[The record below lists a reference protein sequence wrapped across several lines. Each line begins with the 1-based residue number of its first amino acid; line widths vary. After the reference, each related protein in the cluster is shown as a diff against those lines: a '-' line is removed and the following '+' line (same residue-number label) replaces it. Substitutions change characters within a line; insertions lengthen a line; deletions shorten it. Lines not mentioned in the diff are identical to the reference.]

1 MKEEDLLNKLNDLK
15 GAAFSGALPDISY
28 LNQIKKELFNVDK
41 KDREKLKPFV
51 AELKQKLFE
60 NNIRIKGL
68 DFEKY
73 FLEVDKKE
81 SNEFDVESNDKVSI
95 SVNKEIVELKFDDLL
110 KKLLQC
116 IQETL
121 FSLKGYAI
129 LKLSNRDLKN
139 FKIKV
144 LYDENYYYSPIES
157 KITKEFDECDASSI
171 KDFEKFLE
179 EDNIPEN
186 NLLCLV
192 LLTSKINNKEA
203 LLSTQNS
210 LKNIFDS
217 FDDFEYCSLKD
228 SIDLKGD
235 FYKRGIDKDDF
246 FEELRFITEKFL
258 SNGKISFEEEKIIK
272 KVFATS
278 SAPVLTYKLLKAGNS
293 GAKVIEI
300 KQIQP
305 FTSEQYERRFI
316 VKFSKKDSNRKLRL
330 ESQRFTDFIDSYDG
344 FDEYSCT
351 LYESAAFE
359 ALLYRFA
366 KSGNAIHSYPFA
378 EIIDNE
384 DNIFHS
390 LMVNQI
396 EKLFNLQ
403 LLTHWKGSM
412 KKEKI
417 LINDLYEDY
426 VNLEKIQTEVLKIRN
441 ITETEF
447 KSEQFYINLN
457 KLLNFEI
464 EVNNKVCH
472 GDLHTENF
480 FIDDKGELFLI
491 DFGYTGIKHSLVDHT
506 SLECSIKFNHI
517 PNYIELETLLKIE
530 RELHSDS
537 TFDFSY
543 NFREANR
550 KDLLKY
556 YNCIKQIRLDSNKYF
571 LNTESKIEYNISLF
585 FMSYRQVAYKDMN
598 QLFALKSSEILLEKI
613 IVDLGL

>member
-1 MKEEDLLNKLNDLK
+1 MEEDLLNKLNELK
-15 GAAFSGALPDISY
+15 SIAFGDTVPNISY
-28 LNQIKKELFNVDK
+28 LNQIKQELFRVDK
-41 KDREKLKPFV
+41 KNREKLEPFIT
-51 AELKQKLFE
+51 ELKQKLFE

-73 FLEVDKKE
+73 FLESDKKE
-81 SNEFDVESNDKVSI
+81 SFEAETKDNVSI
-95 SVNKEIVELKFDDLL
+95 SLNNEFVEINFDELL
-110 KKLLQC
+110 KKLLEC

-129 LKLSNRDLKN
+129 LKLSNRDTKN

-144 LYDENYYYSPIES
+144 LYDENYYYLPIES
-157 KITKEFDECDASSI
+157 KITKTFNECDASSI
-171 KDFEKFLE
+171 KEFEKYLE

-192 LLTSKINNKEA
+192 LFTSKINNKEA
-203 LLSTQNS
+203 LKSTQNS
-210 LKNIFDS
+210 LNNIFDS

-228 SIDLKGD
+228 STDLKGE
-235 FYKRGIDKDDF
+235 FYKRGIDREDF
-246 FEELRFITEKFL
+246 FEELRYTTEKFL

-278 SAPVLTYKLLKAGNS
+278 SAPVLTYKLLKSGNS

-305 FTSEQYERRFI
+305 FTGEQYERRFI
-316 VKFSKKDSNRKLRL
+316 VKFSKKDSKRKLRL
-330 ESQRFTDFIDSYDG
+330 ENQRFTDFIDSYDG

-351 LYESAAFE
+351 LFESASFE

-366 KSGNAIHSYPFA
+366 KSGNAINSYPFA
-378 EIIDNE
+378 EIIDKE
-384 DNIFHS
+384 DNIFHGT
-390 LMVNQI
+390 MVDQI
-396 EKLFNLQ
+396 DKLFNLQ
-403 LLTHWKGSM
+403 LLTHWQGSL
-412 KKEKI
+412 KKEKV
-417 LINDLYEDY
+417 LINNLFKDY
-426 VNLEKIQTEVLKIRN
+426 VDLEKIQKEVLKIRN
-441 ITETEF
+441 ITNTEF
-447 KSEQFYINLN
+447 ESEKFHTYLN
-457 KLLNFEI
+457 KLLKFEI
-464 EVNNKVCH
+464 EINKKVCH

-530 RELHSDS
+530 KELQSDN

-550 KDLLKY
+550 ADLIKY

-571 LNTESKIEYNISLF
+571 LNNESKIEYYISLF
-585 FMSYRQVAYKDMN
+585 FMTYRQVGYKDMN

-613 IVDLGL
+613 IIDLGL